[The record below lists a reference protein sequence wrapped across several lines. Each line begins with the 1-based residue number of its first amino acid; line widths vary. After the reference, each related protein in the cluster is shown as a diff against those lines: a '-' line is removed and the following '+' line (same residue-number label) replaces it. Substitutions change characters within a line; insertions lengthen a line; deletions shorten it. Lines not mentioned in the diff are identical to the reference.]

1 MKRLINPDQFK
12 SMIDCKTKHI
22 KPIVFV
28 CSVLLLTLANSLSYG
43 QAYGQALTQA
53 ELDEMSASLKAR
65 ISIINIGIKNA
76 PGQCP
81 SVKRTFIAM
90 RDWFECSLA
99 KVKIYKSAASGYGQT
114 ECDEKVETLDS
125 LQEEFDSEIS
135 SKSTCNDYYN
145 KVNELLVRGKVGGN

>member
-28 CSVLLLTLANSLSYG
+28 CSVLLLSLTNSLSYG
-43 QAYGQALTQA
+43 QALTQA
-53 ELDEMSASLKAR
+53 DLDKMSATLKAT
-65 ISIINIGIKNA
+65 IPIINIGIENA
-76 PGQCP
+76 PAQCP
-81 SVKRTFIAM
+81 SVKRTFIGM
-90 RDWFECSLA
+90 RDLFECSLA

-114 ECDEKVETLDS
+114 ECNEKVETLDS
-125 LQEEFDSEIS
+125 LQDELDSEIS

-145 KVNELLVRGKVGGN
+145 KVNELVVRAKVGGN